1 MLEDTNI
8 SLEIAQRE
16 ALNMML
22 IRYHLKAYNEYLQ
35 NGAGYI

>member
-22 IRYHLKAYNEYLQ
+22 VRYHLKAYNRYLQ
-35 NGAGYI
+35 KGGGDI